1 MNSNNAITKETIEM
15 VKTLNPDL
23 FDEIK
28 GACLRCTIWFEHTEL
43 KMEERLYNKYGVEKE
58 AYLNFYNSHY
68 EMLVQTRAYVSIKYN
83 GMNVGC
89 GDALGNFQGVL
100 SHVLKSD
107 RLLDE
112 LVTKTIISNNPASE
126 SLEIPS
132 TAFDLK
138 LY

>member
-28 GACLRCTIWFEHTEL
+28 GACLRCTIWLEHTEW
-43 KMEERLYNKYGVEKE
+43 KIEERLYQHYGIEQKD
-58 AYLNFYNSHY
+58 YTIFYNAHY
-68 EMLVQTRAYVSIKYN
+68 EMLVQTRAYISMKYN
-83 GMNVGC
+83 GMNLGW
-89 GDALGNFQGVL
+89 GGALEHFQGVL

-112 LVTKTIISNNPASE
+112 LVTKTIIRNNPTSG

-132 TAFDLK
+132 TAFDFK